1 MDDPV
6 YVLDANVFIEAARR
20 YYAFDLAPGF
30 WQGLIDYGEDGQVE
44 SIDRVKHE
52 LARGKDQLAAWAN
65 SNFSDAFVS
74 TDRTEVIRGYADIIA
89 WVESQAQYSDAA
101 KANFASGADG
111 WLVAYASIEG
121 RVVVTQEVPAPDA
134 RRKVPIPNVCDTF
147 SVTFVDTFEMLRTL
161 GIRFT

>member
-1 MDDPV
+1 MDDPI

-30 WQGLIDYGEDGQVE
+30 WQGLIDYAEDGQVE
-44 SIDRVKHE
+44 SIDRIKHE
-52 LARGKDQLAAWAN
+52 LGRGKDQLARWAN

-74 TDRTEVIRGYADIIA
+74 TDREDVIRRYAEIIA
-89 WVESQAQYSDAA
+89 WVESQRQYSDAA
-101 KANFASGADG
+101 RADFASGADG
-111 WLVAYASIEG
+111 WLVAYAGIEG

-161 GIRFT
+161 GIQFT